1 MRGSAGWTESEL
13 ESWIRLLIDLY
24 KIVASARCLPAL
36 KSLPSLGLSIC
47 FVRHYVAWKKQ
58 HLYLH
63 ELILVGTVPRKTQIY

>member
-36 KSLPSLGLSIC
+36 KSLPSLGLS
-47 FVRHYVAWKKQ
+47 H
-58 HLYLH
+58 
-63 ELILVGTVPRKTQIY
+63 